1 MSQNSLRNSIKKF
14 FLFIILILTFSCK
27 KPPGP
32 GGSSSIIGKVT
43 MYFYDASTNTFSK
56 KYPAADVEV
65 YIIYGN
71 EVSYGDRIRT
81 DYEGDFEFKYLRKG
95 DYTIY
100 VYSTDTLAFKGPPS
114 NPKAPKIA
122 VKKTVT
128 ISKNKQTVNA
138 GELIIADN

>member
-1 MSQNSLRNSIKKF
+1 MKKIHWSLF
-14 FLFIILILTFSCK
+14 FIIIAFACK

-32 GGSSSIIGKVT
+32 GGNSSIKGKVT

-56 KYPAADVEV
+56 KYPAADIDV

-71 EVSYGDRIRT
+71 ETSYGDRIRT

-95 DYTIY
+95 SYTIY
-100 VYSTDTLAFKGPPS
+100 VYSTDTVAYKGPPA

-122 VKKTVT
+122 ITKNIT
-128 ISKNKQTVNA
+128 ISKNKQTVDA
-138 GELIIADN
+138 GEIIIADN